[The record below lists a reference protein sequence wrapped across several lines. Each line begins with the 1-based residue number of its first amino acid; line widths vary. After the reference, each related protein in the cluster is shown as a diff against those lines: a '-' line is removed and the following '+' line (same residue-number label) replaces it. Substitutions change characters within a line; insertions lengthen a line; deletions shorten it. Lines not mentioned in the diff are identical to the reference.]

1 MHSCFPGLGS
11 DPDRTTSQPLFCSG
25 AAEAIK
31 IQKEKKKLS
40 NKRRHEFLQEQK
52 QKRVARLKQ
61 IQSTK
66 LPDDILN
73 SLSADPPPAAPV
85 AASTGVQLPPVAP
98 SQQSRKKVFNSDAEE
113 EGESSGGEEEG
124 TKDYLAL
131 DTKSTRFEVVAPK
144 DLRSD
149 RFKNAAA
156 WSFRQKMLFGDK
168 RVRRED
174 HKQKR
179 IQAVKQA
186 LGGRDGLVR
195 AVSAKGAAAGPV
207 RSAKTVI

>member
-1 MHSCFPGLGS
+1 
-11 DPDRTTSQPLFCSG
+11 
-25 AAEAIK
+25 
-31 IQKEKKKLS
+31 
-40 NKRRHEFLQEQK
+40 
-52 QKRVARLKQ
+52 
-61 IQSTK
+61 
-66 LPDDILN
+66 
-73 SLSADPPPAAPV
+73 
-85 AASTGVQLPPVAP
+85 LPPVAT

-113 EGESSGGEEEG
+113 EGDSSGGEEKG
-124 TKDYLAL
+124 TTSDFLAL

-156 WSFRQKMLFGDK
+156 WSFREKMLFGDK

-174 HKQKR
+174 HRQKR

-195 AVSAKGAAAGPV
+195 AVSAKAAAAVPV

>member
-1 MHSCFPGLGS
+1 M
-11 DPDRTTSQPLFCSG
+11 
-25 AAEAIK
+25 
-31 IQKEKKKLS
+31 
-40 NKRRHEFLQEQK
+40 
-52 QKRVARLKQ
+52 
-61 IQSTK
+61 
-66 LPDDILN
+66 
-73 SLSADPPPAAPV
+73 PPAA
-85 AASTGVQLPPVAP
+85 T

-113 EGESSGGEEEG
+113 EGDSSGGDEEREG

-149 RFKNAAA
+149 RFENAAA
-156 WSFRQKMLFGDK
+156 WSFREKMLFGDK

-207 RSAKTVI
+207 QSAKTVI